1 MQAIAD
7 VLLDW
12 GQRVT
17 GSNDTDFEGRARIEA
32 AGAQVLIGPH
42 RAEQVPDD
50 IDELI
55 YTSAITRDG
64 SPAEANPEVA
74 RAIAM
79 KVPVA
84 KRSVFVGSL
93 MAGKIGI
100 TISGTHGKTTT
111 ATLITEILQAAGL
124 NPTALIGAEVK
135 VLRGCGITG
144 TGPYLVVEACEYDR
158 SFLDML
164 PKIAVLTNIDA
175 DHLDYY
181 QDLAHLKEAFG
192 QFIGLVPAD
201 GLVVACGDDQ
211 NLREILPLAKSQVV
225 TYGFADTNDVV
236 ARDVQYSNA
245 QLEFKVGERKF
256 SLPIPGRHLILNA
269 LAALVVAR
277 HLGVSD
283 EVIAKVLAEFRGAT
297 RRFEVLGTAAGVTFM
312 DDYGHHPTEITVL
325 LESARDYFSGRRIW
339 VVFQPHQYSRTRL
352 LLNDF
357 ADSLK
362 SADEV
367 IVAPIVAVGD
377 SEAEK
382 RLVNSDKLAEVINRM
397 APGRAVALPDF
408 TAISDY
414 LKPKLKSGD
423 VVISLGAGK
432 NSEWVHQFKSEFA
445 K

>member
-7 VLLDW
+7 VLLGW
-12 GQRVT
+12 GQRVI
-17 GSNDTDFEGRARIEA
+17 GSNDTDFEGRARLEA
-32 AGAQVLIGPH
+32 AGARVLIGPH

-50 IDELI
+50 INELI

-64 SPAEANPEVA
+64 SSAEANPEVA
-74 RAIAM
+74 RAIT
-79 KVPVA
+79 KGVPVT

-93 MAGKIGI
+93 MAGKIGV
-100 TISGTHGKTTT
+100 TVSGTHGKTTT
-111 ATLITEILQAAGL
+111 ATLITEMLQAAGL
-124 NPTALIGAEVK
+124 SPTALIGAEVK
-135 VLRGCGITG
+135 ALHGCGITG
-144 TGPYLVVEACEYDR
+144 TGPHLVVEACEYDR
-158 SFLDML
+158 SFLDMP
-164 PKIAVLTNIDA
+164 PKIAVITNIDA

-181 QDLAHLKEAFG
+181 QDLAHIKEAFG
-192 QFIGLVPAD
+192 QFVGLVPAD

-211 NLREILPLAKSQVV
+211 NLREVLSLAKSQVI

-236 ARDVQYSNA
+236 AKDVQYISA

-256 SLPIPGRHLILNA
+256 GMPIPGRHLILNA
-269 LAALVVAR
+269 LAAIAVAR

-283 EVIAKVLAEFRGAT
+283 EVIAKVLAEFRGAA
-297 RRFEVLGTAAGVTFM
+297 RRFEVLGTTAGVTFM
-312 DDYGHHPTEITVL
+312 DDYGHHPTEIRAL
-325 LESARDYFSGRRIW
+325 LESARDYFPGRRIW

-367 IVAPIVAVGD
+367 IIAPILAVGD

-382 RLVNSDKLAEVINRM
+382 RLVNSDKLAEAINT
-397 APGRAVALPDF
+397 AVPGKAVALPGF

-414 LKPKLKSGD
+414 LKPKLQSGD

-432 NSEWVHQFKSEFA
+432 NSEWIHQFKSEFA